1 MERNVEQKKPD
12 LKTWQ
17 RHLSLAPPPGD
28 GGGKGATGWA
38 GDLGKQ
44 TRLSFRFGAVG
55 VKDACELSR
64 SLPGR
69 RGRRVRAAVRE
80 SERDSEAAVLHTTA
94 HCATLYSVQKGTHE
108 WGVSARKE

>member
-38 GDLGKQ
+38 GDLGQQ
-44 TRLSFRFGAVG
+44 TRLVC
-55 VKDACELSR
+55 V
-64 SLPGR
+64 
-69 RGRRVRAAVRE
+69 
-80 SERDSEAAVLHTTA
+80 
-94 HCATLYSVQKGTHE
+94 
-108 WGVSARKE
+108 VSAQLA

>member
-44 TRLSFRFGAVG
+44 TRLVIMLRRSWREGCLRAGALTARTSA
-55 VKDACELSR
+55 K
-64 SLPGR
+64 
-69 RGRRVRAAVRE
+69 VRI
-80 SERDSEAAVLHTTA
+80 SSQRDSEAAVLHTTP
-94 HCATLYSVQKGTHE
+94 HCATLYSVQKGTRE
-108 WGVSARKE
+108 RGVSARKE